1 MVNAYTAKTAR
12 IKQETRERLVSEAE
26 ARLGFT
32 RDHPEDEEV
41 VNTTCASLLS
51 ASWELTRNEVHLKLW
66 PTSRLVRTDGHASAS
81 WPCL

>member
-26 ARLGFT
+26 ARLGFA

-41 VNTTCASLLS
+41 VNTTCAWVVT
-51 ASWELTRNEVHLKLW
+51 ASWELT
-66 PTSRLVRTDGHASAS
+66 
-81 WPCL
+81 